1 MLSLQNKLAYIGKA
15 FNDALPGLV
24 FHYWRPD
31 SYPYLV
37 WQEDMESDSFHSG
50 NHKTEQCIHCTA
62 DYYTKTEYDA
72 NIDVIQEVLNYL
84 CVPWRIE
91 AVQYEEEL
99 KLIHYTWEFEVA
111 EIGEV

>member
-31 SYPYLV
+31 SFPYLV
-37 WQEDMESDSFHSG
+37 WREDMEGESFHAG
-50 NHKTEQCIHCTA
+50 NHKEEQAIHCVA
-62 DYYTKTEYDA
+62 DYYTKTEYDP

-84 CVPWRIE
+84 ECPWRIE
-91 AVQYEEEL
+91 AVQYEEDTE
-99 KLIHYTWEFEVA
+99 LIHYTWEFEVS
-111 EIGEV
+111 EIGET